1 MKDLLE
7 AWNGLKDKEEVMN
20 AIKRLVD
27 PMMVGAFLTVPP
39 GIWEF
44 TFISSTGEALTIKDT
59 EPVIIQPTRYA
70 SSGGEKEIDLGAVN
84 VEIEKVI
91 EKIDGEVMRLCPGQ
105 KTSRIFILLHNKG
118 EQEFLATVTTDKMSV
133 ATINI
138 DPVTG
143 RIKQSKKT
151 DIFSALSK

>member
-91 EKIDGEVMRLCPGQ
+91 EKISKKGTTVILATHNLFQSRRLSERVAHIFSGRIVEVSKTEEFFENPKTEISRKFIDGELQ
-105 KTSRIFILLHNKG
+105 Y
-118 EQEFLATVTTDKMSV
+118 
-133 ATINI
+133 
-138 DPVTG
+138 
-143 RIKQSKKT
+143 
-151 DIFSALSK
+151 